1 MMTSLPLVEY
11 MIQKQFVGNKNKK
24 KGKKTK

>member
-11 MIQKQFVGNKNKK
+11 MILKQFVNNKNKK